1 MLDLNRVT
9 IQGDGGLLDR
19 LAELP
24 DPRNRRGVRHRI
36 ASILAVASCAV
47 LSGARSFTAIGEF
60 AAELGQDALARLGG
74 RYHPARRCYI
84 APHEATIRRALHA
97 VDADRLDHVVGGW
110 LAEQVTAGWA
120 DVQPAIAVDGK
131 TLRGATDR
139 DGHQLRLLAAVVHH
153 EGVVVAQRGVPK
165 ETNEISGFRPLLDDM
180 DLTGVVVT
188 ADALH
193 TQTDH
198 ARFLVQ
204 DKQAAYVFTVK
215 GNQPGL
221 EATINHLAPE
231 AFSPSTHRD
240 RSGPRTDRAA
250 HDPDRQPTRA
260 RHLPPRSPVVRDPT
274 PPHRPRRAAPVG

>member
-1 MLDLNRVT
+1 MLDLNRVA
-9 IQGDGGLLDR
+9 IQGEGGLLDR

-24 DPRNRRGVRHRI
+24 DPRKRRGVRHRV

-60 AAELGQDALARLGG
+60 AAELGQDALARLGC

-97 VDADRLDHVVGGW
+97 VDADRLDRVVGGW
-110 LAEQVTAGWA
+110 LAEQLTAGWA
-120 DVQPAIAVDGK
+120 DAPLALAVDGK
-131 TLRGATDR
+131 TVRGAKDR
-139 DGHQLRLLAAVVHH
+139 HGHQLHLLSAVVHH

-198 ARFLVQ
+198 AKFLVQ
-204 DKQAAYVFTVK
+204 DKQAGPWRHSRTGVGWRRLRHTLCGRAGQGRCT
-215 GNQPGL
+215 GPGRRGRTCR
-221 EATINHLAPE
+221 AGCA
-231 AFSPSTHRD
+231 SG
-240 RSGPRTDRAA
+240 RSC
-250 HDPDRQPTRA
+250 DPG
-260 RHLPPRSPVVRDPT
+260 SS
-274 PPHRPRRAAPVG
+274 AAPASH

>member
-1 MLDLNRVT
+1 MLDLNRVA
-9 IQGDGGLLDR
+9 IQGEGGLLDR

-24 DPRNRRGVRHRI
+24 DPRKRRGVRHRV

-47 LSGARSFTAIGEF
+47 LSGARSFTVIGEF
-60 AAELGQDALARLGG
+60 AAELGQDALARLGC

-97 VDADRLDHVVGGW
+97 VDADRLDRVVGGW
-110 LAEQVTAGWA
+110 LAEQLTAGWA
-120 DVQPAIAVDGK
+120 DAPLALAVDGK
-131 TLRGATDR
+131 TVRGAKDR
-139 DGHQLRLLAAVVHH
+139 HGHQLHLLSAVVHH

-198 ARFLVQ
+198 AKFLVQ
-204 DKQAAYVFTVK
+204 DKQAEYVFTVK
-215 GNQPGL
+215 GNQPDL
-221 EATINHLAPE
+221 EATINHLAPA

-240 RSGPRTDRAA
+240 
-250 HDPDRQPTRA
+250 
-260 RHLPPRSPVVRDPT
+260 
-274 PPHRPRRAAPVG
+274 